1 MTKNKKGFAGLTL
14 IVILTL
20 VVAVG
25 AVYVYKQNK
34 ISVNGNEISK
44 NTSLDAN
51 QPVDAPVG
59 LWKLEKAY
67 TFDNVK
73 KQFVEISNL
82 SLYMEYTKDGK
93 WCSQWQDEN
102 STKCNGYDT
111 YTFDK
116 DIIKQDQVGLTG
128 PEWHYRYKVENGN
141 LTLLLETYDE
151 ASKKWS
157 SESIK
162 YVLKPVSR

>member
-1 MTKNKKGFAGLTL
+1 MIKNKEGFAGLTL
-14 IVILTL
+14 IVILAL
-20 VVAVG
+20 VIAVG
-25 AVYVYKQNK
+25 SVYIYNQNK
-34 ISVNGNEISK
+34 ISGNDAKILDNTQVGVNQSIDS
-44 NTSLDAN
+44 
-51 QPVDAPVG
+51 PIG

-67 TFDNVK
+67 SFDNVE
-73 KQFVEISNL
+73 KQFVEIPNL

-93 WCSQWQDEN
+93 WCSQWQDES

-111 YTFDK
+111 YTLDK

-128 PEWHYRYKVENGN
+128 PEWHYRYKIENGK
-141 LTLLLETYDE
+141 LTLVLETYDE
-151 ASKKWS
+151 VSKKWS